1 MPLPDATMPT
11 GLDDATPDRAAAAA
25 RLNRLTDLER
35 RLIGQT
41 SGAQTLV
48 RDSLGRVFQVPA
60 SLPTGANEI
69 EEWDRTTPQQRIA
82 SEAGGDLDAR
92 SGAILRR
99 IDALTDG
106 MDDVPMFTGL
116 TPGARGRMVLAQ
128 ALFVGYAL
136 SAPFSI
142 APITKSRWR
151 VKGGLINWSSYA
163 DGEIWSDGEVPA
175 ASAKSL
181 EVEGIDLDLTE
192 GWVALRITIQP
203 HTFVRYTPI
212 DLVGAFTSGE
222 SFDVVGAE
230 IVAPSDLLQT
240 PSVKSLASE
249 FGLIDPGGPFET
261 ETTVRDTNTFT
272 PLVLQIPLGYV
283 VGTGETPHVIGPE
296 TGNVLLNPGQPGRL
310 SHPTG
315 YPSITRTA

>member
-1 MPLPDATMPT
+1 MKPGIPDTFAT
-11 GLDDATPDRAAAAA
+11 GADDGGRAAKA
-25 RLNRLTDLER
+25 RLDRLTDLER

-69 EEWDRTTPQQRIA
+69 EEWDRITPQQRIA

-92 SGAILRR
+92 SAAILRR
-99 IDALTDG
+99 IDALTAG

-116 TPGARGRMVLAQ
+116 PGSGRMVLSQ
-128 ALFVGYAL
+128 ALWVGFDL
-136 SAPFSI
+136 SQPFQI

-151 VKGGLINWSSYA
+151 VSGGRIDWSSYA
-163 DGEIWSDGEVPA
+163 DGEVWTDGEVPA

-181 EVEGIDLDLTE
+181 EVESINLDLTE

-203 HTFVRYTPI
+203 HTLIRFTPI
-212 DLVGAFTSGE
+212 DLVGAFTSGG
-222 SFDVVGAE
+222 SYDVTGAE
-230 IVAPSDLLQT
+230 IVAPSDLLQSPALET
-240 PSVKSLASE
+240 LSSE

-261 ETTVRDTNTFT
+261 ETTVRETNTYT
-272 PLVLQIPLGYV
+272 PIVLQIPLGYV

-296 TGNVLLNPGQPGRL
+296 TGNVLLTPGQPGRL
-310 SHPTG
+310 SFPSG
-315 YPSITRTA
+315 YPSITRTAA